1 MGVREPF
8 PLEPRNLPTTPASR
22 TLIVA
27 GRDAR
32 AGAGLDVSGL
42 LSPELPRL
50 LVVASPAQDVEL
62 RPDFPARP
70 GPRSSVPTA
79 ALVAVSAVPPF
90 FRNVYAVDPH
100 PAPVGGACTM
110 ELYYAVSPGKLVA
123 YGLSGGP

>member
-1 MGVREPF
+1 MLVLGLALTFLVYCRLNYHDFSWWGSP
-8 PLEPRNLPTTPASR
+8 PRMSCCGR
-22 TLIVA
+22 TFI
-27 GRDAR
+27 R
-32 AGAGLDVSGL
+32 LD
-42 LSPELPRL
+42 
-50 LVVASPAQDVEL
+50 
-62 RPDFPARP
+62 PARP
-70 GPRSSVPTA
+70 GPRSSVPTV